1 MKTKN
6 KHLTKNSIFDIV
18 LTIIFCFVIFIFI
31 YPVWNIIV
39 ASFSSP
45 YYAMSLGFK
54 IWPDEW
60 NLSAYVKVFGNKY
73 IGVAYINTIKRVV
86 LAVAIAV
93 PSNVFAGY
101 ALSKKL
107 PFRKGLLIFLLIT
120 MFFSGGLIPSYVLI
134 VKLGLYNSVWALVLP
149 GAATAWNIFIAR
161 NFIKTIP
168 DEIEEAAHIDGAKP
182 LRIMFRIIIPLSM
195 PLIAILT
202 LWTAVANWNEWFGAM
217 IYTKGNDKLVLQLL
231 LRRIII
237 DVDPAVMGEGA
248 LTGLTS
254 QTSPETVKA
263 ASVIVTTAPIICFYP
278 FLQKYFVKGIFI
290 GSVKG

>member
-1 MKTKN
+1 MSKKRKTVKS
-6 KHLTKNSIFDIV
+6 NSFDIGINIV
-18 LTIIFCFVIFIFI
+18 FGIVIFIFI
-31 YPVWNIIV
+31 YPVWNVLV

-54 IWPDEW
+54 VWPDVW
-60 NLSAYVKVFGNKY
+60 NFSAYSTVLSNKN
-73 IGVAYINTIKRVV
+73 ISTAYINTIVRVV
-86 LAVAIAV
+86 LAVVISV
-93 PSNVFAGY
+93 PINVFAGY
-101 ALSKKL
+101 AMSKKI
-107 PFRKGLLIFLLIT
+107 PFKRTLLIFLLIT
-120 MFFSGGLIPSYVLI
+120 MFFSGGLIPSYILI

-168 DEIEEAAHIDGAKP
+168 YEIEEAAYIDGAHP
-182 LRIMFRIIIPLSM
+182 LKIMFRIIIPLSM

-202 LWTAVANWNEWFGAM
+202 LWTAVAHWNEWFGAM
-217 IYTKGNDKLVLQLL
+217 IYTKGNDKIVLQLL

-237 DVDPAVMGEGA
+237 DADPAVMGEGA
-248 LTGLTS
+248 LTGFS
-254 QTSPETVKA
+254 AQTSPETVKA

-278 FLQKYFVKGIFI
+278 FLQKYFVKGIYI

>member
-1 MKTKN
+1 
-6 KHLTKNSIFDIV
+6 V
-18 LTIIFCFVIFIFI
+18 YGRWYC
-31 YPVWNIIV
+31 
-39 ASFSSP
+39 
-45 YYAMSLGFK
+45 
-54 IWPDEW
+54 
-60 NLSAYVKVFGNKY
+60 
-73 IGVAYINTIKRVV
+73 R
-86 LAVAIAV
+86 
-93 PSNVFAGY
+93 
-101 ALSKKL
+101 
-107 PFRKGLLIFLLIT
+107 GLR
-120 MFFSGGLIPSYVLI
+120 PH
-134 VKLGLYNSVWALVLP
+134 
-149 GAATAWNIFIAR
+149 
-161 NFIKTIP
+161 
-168 DEIEEAAHIDGAKP
+168 EIEEAAHIDGAKP